1 MFLIRVFFALC
12 AMSGWSLIVFG
23 AAIAELPE
31 THNLIIGAAMM
42 LMGVISAIMFSHLTI
57 RGFR

>member
-1 MFLIRVFFALC
+1 MFLIRIFFALC
-12 AMSGWSLIVFG
+12 AVSGWSLIVFG

-31 THNLIIGAAMM
+31 THNLIIGAVMM
-42 LMGVISAIMFSHLTI
+42 LMGIISALMFSHLTI